1 MKIGGYCVIYTP
13 NIRSVSYALMGSD
26 QNTMLPFEHLCF
38 YDQKSIKYL
47 SKKSK
52 FQIYSIE
59 TYGFDIMDYFLFKE
73 FKQKINYINKLGKF
87 TSLVQSILDKNGF
100 GNHFRITLKKIK

>member
-1 MKIGGYCVIYTP
+1 
-13 NIRSVSYALMGSD
+13 
-26 QNTMLPFEHLCF
+26 
-38 YDQKSIKYL
+38 
-47 SKKSK
+47 
-52 FQIYSIE
+52 
-59 TYGFDIMDYFLFKE
+59 MDYFLFKE